1 MSHTANI
8 VRLSTLYLLTVT
20 MKRFVEVIMML
31 KMQGGTL
38 RQRIDVQKYWK

>member
-8 VRLSTLYLLTVT
+8 VRLSTLYLLT

-38 RQRIDVQKYWK
+38 RQRIDVQKNWK